1 MIRSIECETVT
12 VNPAAAEVIDPE
24 LTERYP
30 DELPP
35 RDPVLFEYELVNRT
49 DENRTE
55 TVTARVGGA
64 ESVMDVDVPAD
75 STVDVEHTV
84 DVGGF
89 DPGQYDTEVET
100 TTLPVV
106 YDTGQL
112 QLAPLRDQTPDVS
125 CSVDRMEMTEDDVLG
140 VDFTVTNPFNNE
152 LQFDLETYL
161 NGERAD
167 RFRTSAPAGGERTG
181 SLSVRFDEPGEYD
194 VEMSVVAGRL
204 I

>member
-12 VNPAAAEVIDPE
+12 VNPAPAEVIDPQ
-24 LTERYP
+24 TRVRFP

-49 DENRTE
+49 DEQRTE
-55 TVTARVGGA
+55 TVTARVGSA
-64 ESVMDVDVPAD
+64 ESAMDVDVPAD

-84 DVGGF
+84 DVGGL